1 MYKKL
6 ILSFIFTLSPLS
18 IFAQNESNL
27 HFTGEIY
34 ENTCDIT
41 SLSNDAKCEILNKAQ
56 SINQMIINEK
66 MISPENIKTHIKNF
80 EEIHSTFYAA
90 NLRSIKNVYATNLE
104 ISYK

>member
-6 ILSFIFTLSPLS
+6 ILSFIFTLSSLS

-41 SLSNDAKCEILNKAQ
+41 SLSNDEKCEILNKAQ

-66 MISPENIKTHIKNF
+66 TISPENIKTHIKNF

-90 NLRSIKNVYATNLE
+90 NLKSIKNIQATNLE

>member
-6 ILSFIFTLSPLS
+6 ILSFIFTLSSLS

-41 SLSNDAKCEILNKAQ
+41 SLSNDAKCEMLNKAQ
-56 SINQMIINEK
+56 SINEMIINDK
-66 MISPENIKTHIKNF
+66 TISPENIKTHIKNF

-90 NLRSIKNVYATNLE
+90 NIKSIKNIQATNLE

>member
-6 ILSFIFTLSPLS
+6 ILSFIFTLSSLS

-41 SLSNDAKCEILNKAQ
+41 SLSNDAKCEMLNKAQ
-56 SINQMIINEK
+56 SINQMIINDK
-66 MISPENIKTHIKNF
+66 TISPENIKTYIKNF

-90 NLRSIKNVYATNLE
+90 NLKSIKNIQATNLE

>member
-6 ILSFIFTLSPLS
+6 ILSFIFTLSSLS

-41 SLSNDAKCEILNKAQ
+41 SLSNDAKCEMLNKAQ
-56 SINQMIINEK
+56 SINEMIINKET
-66 MISPENIKTHIKNF
+66 ISPENIKTHIKNF

-90 NLRSIKNVYATNLE
+90 NLKSIKNIQATNLE

>member
-6 ILSFIFTLSPLS
+6 ILSIIFTLSSLS
-18 IFAQNESNL
+18 IFAKNESNL

-41 SLSNDAKCEILNKAQ
+41 SLSNDAKCEMLNKAQ
-56 SINQMIINEK
+56 SINEMIINDK
-66 MISPENIKTHIKNF
+66 TISPENIKTHIKNF

-90 NLRSIKNVYATNLE
+90 NLKSIKNIQATNLE

>member
-6 ILSFIFTLSPLS
+6 ILSFIFTLSSLS

-41 SLSNDAKCEILNKAQ
+41 SLSNDAKCEMLNKAQ
-56 SINQMIINEK
+56 SINQMIINDK
-66 MISPENIKTHIKNF
+66 TISPENIKTHIKNF

-90 NLRSIKNVYATNLE
+90 NLKSIKNIQATNLE